1 MKNKQLKKFKEVF
14 GANPRDPWSAKYGIA
29 EGSGLNDFLKSRG
42 MNPKTM
48 DREKKSAW
56 ARSDAFKTWATN
68 RPVSS
73 STYQYKTASEET
85 EIEEGSLHDWFGKE
99 KWVRMDTKGNIKGK
113 CARDKGEGKPKCLP
127 RAKAQALGKEG
138 RAQAARR
145 KRREDPNPSRFGKA
159 INVATKK
166 STNEEHVT
174 EKWSDKYKK
183 SINCNNPKGF
193 SQKAH
198 CQGRKKNES
207 VEHLEEKKDACYH
220 KVKSRYKVW
229 PSAYASGAL
238 VKCRKKGAKNWGTKS
253 EEQDTAELHSKNVH
267 KHVSDLAKRV
277 HVHKPQGTVKT
288 EQLHIEPNESVMHDQ
303 PEGTI
308 TKVMERKRQMSKA
321 ARMIKSIYKQHRMSE
336 ELYDHEKDKKDPA
349 RVKGKQ
355 PKLEKADEKENK
367 GENKPQAAA
376 TLSGGKTMTGQ
387 QRDIIEIDPMMR
399 NRPGQPDITKKDDKK
414 KDDKKDDKKDKK

>member
-14 GANPRDPWSAKYGIA
+14 GANPWDPWSAKANIA

-56 ARSDAFKTWATN
+56 ARSDAFKQWAQN

-73 STYQYKTASEET
+73 STYGYKTASEET
-85 EIEEGSLHDWFGKE
+85 EIDEGSLHDWFGKE

-113 CARDKGEGKPKCLP
+113 CARDPGEGKPKCLP

-138 RAQAARR
+138 RAKAASR
-145 KRREDPNPSRFGKA
+145 KRREDPNPSRSGKA
-159 INVATKK
+159 INVKT
-166 STNEEHVT
+166 
-174 EKWSDKYKK
+174 
-183 SINCNNPKGF
+183 
-193 SQKAH
+193 
-198 CQGRKKNES
+198 ES
-207 VEHLEEKKDACYH
+207 VESLDEKKDACYH

-238 VKCRKKGAKNWGTKS
+238 VKCRKRGAKNWGTKS
-253 EEQDTAELHSKNVH
+253 EEQETAELHKTNVH

-277 HVHKPQGTVKT
+277 HVHKPQKTVKT
-288 EQLHIEPNESVMHDQ
+288 EQLQIEPNESVMHDE
-303 PEGTI
+303 PEGTL
-308 TKVMERKRQMSKA
+308 TKVTERRRQMSKS
-321 ARMIKSIYKQHRMSE
+321 ARMIKAIYRQHRMSE
-336 ELYDHEKDKKDPA
+336 ELYDHEKDDKNPA
-349 RVKGKQ
+349 KSHGKN

-376 TLSGGKTMTGQ
+376 TLKGGKTMTGQ
-387 QRDIIEIDPMMR
+387 ERDIVEIDPMMR

-414 KDDKKDDKKDKK
+414 DNNKEKNNKDK

>member
-1 MKNKQLKKFKEVF
+1 MKNKQPKKFKEMF
-14 GANPRDPWSAKYGIA
+14 GTNPRDPWSAKYGIA

-56 ARSDAFKTWATN
+56 ARSDAFKQWAAN

-113 CARDKGEGKPKCLP
+113 CARDPGEGKPKCLP

-138 RAQAARR
+138 RAKAANR
-145 KRREDPNPSRFGKA
+145 KRREDPNPSRAGKA
-159 INVATKK
+159 INVKT
-166 STNEEHVT
+166 
-174 EKWSDKYKK
+174 
-183 SINCNNPKGF
+183 
-193 SQKAH
+193 
-198 CQGRKKNES
+198 ES
-207 VEHLEEKKDACYH
+207 VEYLDEKRDACYH

-238 VKCRKKGAKNWGTKS
+238 VKCRKRGAKNWGTKS
-253 EEQDTAELHSKNVH
+253 EEQGTGELHKTNVH

-288 EQLHIEPNESVMHDQ
+288 EQLHIEPNESVMTDQ
-303 PEGTI
+303 PEGTL
-308 TKVMERKRQMSKA
+308 TRVTERRRQMSKA
-321 ARMIKSIYKQHRMSE
+321 ARMIKSIYRKNRMSE

-349 RVKGKQ
+349 KVKGKQ

-387 QRDIIEIDPMMR
+387 ERDIVEIDPMMR

-414 KDDKKDDKKDKK
+414 NDKKDKK

>member
-1 MKNKQLKKFKEVF
+1 MKTKKKFKEMF
-14 GANPRDPWSAKYGIA
+14 GTNPWDPWSTKANIA

-48 DREKKSAW
+48 DREQKSAW
-56 ARSDAFKTWATN
+56 ARSDAFKQWAQN

-73 STYQYKTASEET
+73 STYAYKTASEET
-85 EIEEGSLHDWFGKE
+85 ELEEGSLHDWFGKE

-113 CARDKGEGKPKCLP
+113 CAREKGEGKPKCLP

-138 RAQAARR
+138 RAQAASR
-145 KRREDPNPSRFGKA
+145 KRREDPNPERSGKA

-166 STNEEHVT
+166 RTNEEQVV

-198 CQGRKKNES
+198 CQGRMKNES
-207 VEHLEEKKDACYH
+207 VEYLDEKKDACYH

-238 VKCRKKGAKNWGTKS
+238 VKCRKKGAKNWGIKS
-253 EEQDTAELHSKNVH
+253 EDRDGARKDGVISHAHRLT
-267 KHVSDLAKRV
+267 KRV
-277 HVHKPQGTVKT
+277 DIHKPQGTIST
-288 EQLHIEPNESVMHDQ
+288 EQLQVEPSESVLHDE
-303 PEGTI
+303 PEGTL
-308 TKVMERKRQMSKA
+308 TKVTERRREMTKA
-321 ARMIKSIYKQHRMSE
+321 ARIIKSIYKKHRMSE
-336 ELYDHEKDKKDPA
+336 ELYDHEKDNKDPS
-349 RVKGKQ
+349 RVKGKE
-355 PKLEKADEKENK
+355 PKLEKEDEKKSK

-387 QRDIIEIDPMMR
+387 ERDIVEIDPMMR
-399 NRPGQPDITKKDDKK
+399 SRPGQPDPTKKDDKK
-414 KDDKKDDKKDKK
+414 KDDKDKNDKTDKK